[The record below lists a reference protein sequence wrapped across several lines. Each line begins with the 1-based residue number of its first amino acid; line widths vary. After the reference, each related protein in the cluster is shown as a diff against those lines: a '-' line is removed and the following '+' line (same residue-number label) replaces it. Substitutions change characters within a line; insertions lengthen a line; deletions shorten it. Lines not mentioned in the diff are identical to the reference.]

1 MDCTSEQE
9 ERSVL
14 CSGRIILECANCE
27 ERLVLL
33 GREEDW
39 LSTRTIFECECGQS
53 LSLAGNRIAEETPL
67 PPPPGRR
74 PPSSTGG
81 GGRWDGALAF
91 EPASAEVVQLLD

>member
-1 MDCTSEQE
+1 MDYPSKQEE

-14 CSGRIILECANCE
+14 CSGRIVLECANCE
-27 ERLVLL
+27 ERMVLL

-39 LSTRTIFECECGQS
+39 LSTRTVFECECGQS
-53 LSLAGNRIAEETPL
+53 LSLAGNRIAEEMPT

-74 PPSSTGG
+74 APSSTG

-91 EPASAEVVQLLD
+91 EPAGAEVVQLLD

>member
-1 MDCTSEQE
+1 MDYPSEQE
-9 ERSVL
+9 QHSVL
-14 CSGRIILECANCE
+14 CSGRIVLECATCE

-39 LSTRTIFECECGQS
+39 LSTRTVFECECGQS
-53 LSLAGNRIAEETPL
+53 LSLAGNRIAEETPT

-81 GGRWDGALAF
+81 GRWDGALAF
-91 EPASAEVVQLLD
+91 EPAGAEVVQLLD